1 MVGNAE
7 QKPNP
12 AAFVNH
18 AARLYTY
25 PHMEQCFLDADG
37 NLKFKSEIVSFI
49 NINKTILS
57 FKIVEITFR
66 LL

>member
-49 NINKTILS
+49 RN
-57 FKIVEITFR
+57 
-66 LL
+66 